1 MDFKH
6 ITLFPELIEDALLYV
21 LLAVLLCIAAK
32 LFYDRKE
39 KRRLAR
45 EFAEY
50 QQSKDSEQND

>member
-21 LLAVLLCIAAK
+21 LLAVLLCIVAK
-32 LFYDRKE
+32 LLYDRKE

-50 QQSKDSEQND
+50 QQRRDSAQND

>member
-32 LFYDRKE
+32 LLYDRKE

-45 EFAEY
+45 EFAEHQARKES
-50 QQSKDSEQND
+50 QQD

>member
-6 ITLFPELIEDALLYV
+6 ITLFPELIEDALLYI
-21 LLAVLLCIAAK
+21 LLAVLLCAVTK
-32 LFYDRKE
+32 LLYDRKE

-50 QQSKDSEQND
+50 QQRKDSEPTD